1 MAPPPPKK
9 KTQTLERVAVRD
21 GENQFEVTP
30 FAFYFEGLE
39 VHWDVTSA
47 DRNISQVGE
56 MRKITFETSEASRKT
71 CFLDKCRRENI

>member
-1 MAPPPPKK
+1 MAPPPPPKK
-9 KTQTLERVAVRD
+9 KETQTLERVAVRD

-47 DRNISQVGE
+47 LPED
-56 MRKITFETSEASRKT
+56 FTSVVEKT
-71 CFLDKCRRENI
+71 YNYYL